1 MINYRRKNIFDNFY
15 KWVEK
20 NSDKVPPEVSDVTA
34 EIWNL
39 ETECDFWHSY
49 ASKVTKESRIIKNE

>member
-15 KWVEK
+15 KWVEE
-20 NSDKVPPEVSDVTA
+20 NSDKVPPEVTDVTA

-39 ETECDFWHSY
+39 ETECDFWHHY
-49 ASKVTKESRIIKNE
+49 ASQLVKGSRIIKNE